1 MIKRILVPTDFSD
14 CSVNALKYAAQL
26 AKRLKVDELLIMNAY
41 TSPVAYSDAGVY
53 YDMDALTT
61 NSNAEINDKYEVVKN
76 QIPELKEVNHSFT
89 IQNAFVL
96 EATKEVCSANNIDLI
111 VMGTKGATGLEEVLF
126 GSTTYAV
133 IKNSTQPVLVVPE
146 NATYRQIH
154 KVALASD
161 YKEINASVLEPL
173 KALNQAFHTEVHVV
187 HISKEKDLSHDEIHQ
202 AKKYEQ
208 YLHNVPHQFHYLV
221 NEDIEDALKEYVQD
235 HKIDLVT
242 LIPRKHKFYEML
254 FGSAKSKPI
263 IVHADMPLLVL
274 PE

>member
-14 CSVNALKYAAQL
+14 CSINALKYAVQL
-26 AKRLKVDELLIMNAY
+26 AKRLQVQELLIMNAY

-53 YDMDALTT
+53 YDMYALTAD
-61 NSNAEINDKYEVVKN
+61 SNADIIDKFEVVKN
-76 QIPELKEVNHSFT
+76 QIPDLKDINYSFS

-96 EATKEVCSANNIDLI
+96 EATKEVCHASNIDLI
-111 VMGTKGATGLEEVLF
+111 VMGTKGASGLEEVLF

-133 IKNSTQPVLVVPE
+133 IKNSKQPVLVVPE
-146 NATYRQIH
+146 DAAYRQIH

-161 YKEINASVLEPL
+161 YKEIDSKVLEPL
-173 KALNQAFHTEVHVV
+173 RALNQAIHTEVHVV
-187 HISKEKDLSHDEIHQ
+187 HISKSEELTHEEIHE

-221 NEDIEDALKEYVQD
+221 NENIEEALNEYVQS
-235 HKIDLVT
+235 HKIDLMT
-242 LIPRKHKFYEML
+242 LIPRKHKFYEIL
-254 FGSAKSKPI
+254 FRSAKSRPI